1 MTYRLHLQQLVGR
14 TFRYNR
20 DDINKAITHVR
31 HHVHGLEVNGP
42 FEASHMVTALVE
54 SHMDEDMFREWT
66 LHTSKIKKMPKAMSF
81 TVHDQTKCPVC
92 GAKSHSIY
100 QCPSFREQSVEFRQ
114 STVQR
119 LKMCQNC
126 LSTRHFSRACS
137 SYKSC
142 RECSKRHHTLLH
154 RPDMVLSAPA
164 VFPQP
169 TNVAAEGVCSASG
182 RCVLRNWRKNLYRLD
197 DMHGH
202 SCGRRTA
209 TEGLCSGGQR
219 LDHLL
224 HNETS
229 CQSTGCQADSKWN
242 RSHRFWKD
250 TKSKQ

>member
-1 MTYRLHLQQLVGR
+1 
-14 TFRYNR
+14 
-20 DDINKAITHVR
+20 
-31 HHVHGLEVNGP
+31 
-42 FEASHMVTALVE
+42 MVTALVE

-66 LHTSKIKKMPKAMSF
+66 LHTSKIQKVPSHDALLDFLEERSMALPAKSKTKVSAPLAEKKMPKAMSF
-81 TVHDQTKCPVC
+81 TVYDQTKCPVC
-92 GAKSHSIY
+92 GPKSHSIY
-100 QCPSFREQSVEFRQ
+100 QCPSFREQSVEFQQ

-142 RECSKRHHTLLH
+142 HECGKRHHTLLH
-154 RPDMVLSAPA
+154 RPDLVLECTRCLSS
-164 VFPQP
+164 
-169 TNVAAEGVCSASG
+169 TNECCSG
-182 RCVLRNWRKNLYRLD
+182 RGVLLDWRKNLYFLD

-202 SCGRRTA
+202 SCGRRTE
-209 TEGLCSGGQR
+209 TEGLCSSGQR

-229 CQSTGCQADSKWN
+229 GQSTGCQADSKWN

-250 TKSKQ
+250 TRSKQQARGRARSTIYL